1 MDGLDHVILL
11 HSLPLL
17 AQMPGVGV
25 TGDWRQMPN
34 QNVWLLRLRLELL
47 DAAPTEELPQ
57 VTDWE
62 LVADFD
68 RDPIGHV
75 QLNPALAGEVVT
87 ATFDH
92 QMFNGGDHPT
102 WECRAGQICTGA
114 WSGNL
119 AASRN
124 ALTYEPADLLGRLR
138 WHVSRATDWLQQA
151 ATATLTEVGDF
162 FEFPDFNTGSKG
174 TNIFLAYYEDEASF
188 IRWQA
193 RPEQS
198 GFAELV
204 GWSDG
209 IRLIRRFKDLSG
221 RQTIYEI
228 PWGYGVDALSKPQD
242 TALWVRLND
251 VPTVRQR
258 QVPTTW
264 AELEEALHEQGL
276 DLMTLVSP
284 LWSSRHDPTGH
295 IFVLFGMP
303 IPRRVGE
310 PVSRY
315 HWHLLLLSPP
325 IRADKLKLRRTTL
338 KNRMKADWPVGWAL
352 RAENWHPNDLQNR
365 GRLSA
370 ALCESSILLIGA
382 GALGSAIGEQ
392 LARMGVQDLTIV
404 DDELFEGGNLVRHTL
419 TLPSIFEHKVVE
431 LAKRLNLSNP
441 LARVTGIVAK
451 VPSRG
456 QEFVAAAE
464 RATLV
469 IDATADD
476 AVLRSL
482 PLPGLASN
490 VPVVS
495 CSLSLYAED
504 LFFYANQA
512 GSFDWSD
519 FTTWFAPFRHEQN
532 RRVEQD
538 GLVMPRGVGCWH
550 PLTPAPLNRIQ
561 GLAGVAVEL
570 VQQLVEQS
578 SQLPV
583 KIRHSWVAPQI

>member
-1 MDGLDHVILL
+1 MDSLDHVILL

-47 DAAPTEELPQ
+47 NTAPTAELPQ
-57 VTDWE
+57 FTDWE

-92 QMFNGGDHPT
+92 QMFNGGNHPT
-102 WECRAGQICTGA
+102 WECRAGQICTGS
-114 WSGNL
+114 WSGTL
-119 AASRN
+119 ADSRN
-124 ALTYEPADLLGRLR
+124 AIAHEPSNLLHRLQ
-138 WHVSRATDWLQQA
+138 WHVSRAIDWLQEA
-151 ATATLTEVGDF
+151 ATAKLMAVGDF
-162 FEFPDFNTGSKG
+162 FELPDFNTGPKG
-174 TNIFLAYYEDEASF
+174 AQAFLAYYEDENSF
-188 IRWQA
+188 AEWQT

-204 GWSDG
+204 RWSNG
-209 IRLIRRFKDLSG
+209 IRLVRRFKDLTG

-228 PWGYGVDALSKPQD
+228 PWGYGVDAISKFQD
-242 TALWVRLND
+242 TALWVRLKD

-264 AELEEALHEQGL
+264 AELEEALQEQGL

-284 LWSSRHDPTGH
+284 LWAPRHDPTGH

-310 PVSRY
+310 LVSRY
-315 HWHLLLLSPP
+315 HWHLLWLSPEIKAGKAE
-325 IRADKLKLRRTTL
+325 IRRQTL
-338 KNRMKADWPVGWAL
+338 KNRLKAELPVRWAVKV
-352 RAENWHPNDLQNR
+352 ENWHPDELQNR
-365 GRLSA
+365 GRLSSE
-370 ALCESSILLIGA
+370 LCKSSIILIGA
-382 GALGSAIGEQ
+382 GALGSAIAEQ
-392 LARMGVQDLTIV
+392 LVRMGVQDLTIV
-404 DDELFEGGNLVRHTL
+404 DDELLEGGNLVRHTL
-419 TLPSIFEHKVVE
+419 TLPSILAHKVVE
-431 LAKRLNLSNP
+431 LAKQLNLSNP
-441 LARVTGIVAK
+441 LARVTGIAAK
-451 VPSRG
+451 APSHR
-456 QEFVAAAE
+456 QDFVAAAE

-482 PLPGLASN
+482 PLPGLAST
-490 VPVVS
+490 VPVAS

-512 GSFDWSD
+512 GAFDWSD

-538 GLVMPRGVGCWH
+538 GLVMPRGAGCWH

-561 GLAGVAVEL
+561 GLAGIAVEL
-570 VQQLVEQS
+570 VHGPL
-578 SQLPV
+578 
-583 KIRHSWVAPQI
+583 KSWTARG